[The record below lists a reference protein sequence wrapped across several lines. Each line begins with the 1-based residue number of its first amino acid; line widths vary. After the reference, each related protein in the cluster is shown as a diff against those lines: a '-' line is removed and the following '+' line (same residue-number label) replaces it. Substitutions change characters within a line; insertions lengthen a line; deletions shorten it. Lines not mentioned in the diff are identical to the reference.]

1 MKLKAILLF
10 AILSGSL
17 AQAQTENSSLT
28 YHVELG
34 ATAGDGTYAPLWFTG
49 NRYGLGSTN
58 PNSGYLLAG
67 ISYEKQFKRG
77 WHIEA
82 GLDMAGGIHQ
92 AQDVF
97 IHQIYSDFSWKML
110 TLSIGSKERPGFP
123 LTKNTALSSGMMVEG
138 PNTQPIPQI
147 RGEIKEFLN
156 VPGTKGWLAFKGHI
170 AYGSFTD
177 NGWQKDFV
185 QPGQYFTKDVLYHS
199 KSLMLRLGNKEK
211 LPLEFEFG
219 LLMATQFG
227 GDRYLKLEDG
237 STENVLDMP
246 DNLKAYWKAFFPQT
260 GGSDTPEGEQVN
272 VEGNM
277 LGSWNFAL
285 NYYLGQWKFRAY
297 LEHAGNNST
306 SGVGMNSKLKYKSQ
320 IEATTSSSLLRNI
333 VSTGLYDDA
342 VITLNYELDW
352 NTVNTIA
359 KEYTAQEGREE
370 GLYSH
375 SYEQESVGTN
385 GASGTPGTTSN
396 SGTTYDIT
404 DGTTSTSTYTVKE
417 YDYLPNELVTTT
429 NTDPGA
435 IVKNGSSIA
444 VTLIKNVTYEE
455 TQAKK
460 LGYLDGKDWDTFKS
474 ENSEPVTL
482 NVDNSWV
489 DIISKGTGID
499 PANISVVA
507 YQKNSFQDK
516 ASSNILSKASF
527 WVQIVLAAA
536 ILGILVL
543 VIIRSARPLTVEEK
557 EPELSV
563 EEMLASTRENQPS
576 VDDIDLQEK
585 SETRKAIEKF
595 VDENPEAVA
604 LLLRNWLNEDWN

>member
-34 ATAGDGTYAPLWFTG
+34 ATAGNGTYAPLWFTG

-67 ISYEKQFKRG
+67 ISYEKQFERG
-77 WHIEA
+77 WRIEA

-219 LLMATQFG
+219 LLMASQFG
-227 GDRYLKLEDG
+227 GDQYLKLEDG

-246 DNLKAYWKAFFPQT
+246 DNLKAYWKAF
-260 GGSDTPEGEQVN
+260 S
-272 VEGNM
+272 
-277 LGSWNFAL
+277 
-285 NYYLGQWKFRAY
+285 
-297 LEHAGNNST
+297 
-306 SGVGMNSKLKYKSQ
+306 LK
-320 IEATTSSSLLRNI
+320 
-333 VSTGLYDDA
+333 
-342 VITLNYELDW
+342 
-352 NTVNTIA
+352 
-359 KEYTAQEGREE
+359 REE
-370 GLYSH
+370 VILL
-375 SYEQESVGTN
+375 
-385 GASGTPGTTSN
+385 
-396 SGTTYDIT
+396 
-404 DGTTSTSTYTVKE
+404 KE
-417 YDYLPNELVTTT
+417 N
-429 NTDPGA
+429 
-435 IVKNGSSIA
+435 K
-444 VTLIKNVTYEE
+444 
-455 TQAKK
+455 
-460 LGYLDGKDWDTFKS
+460 
-474 ENSEPVTL
+474 
-482 NVDNSWV
+482 
-489 DIISKGTGID
+489 
-499 PANISVVA
+499 
-507 YQKNSFQDK
+507 
-516 ASSNILSKASF
+516 
-527 WVQIVLAAA
+527 
-536 ILGILVL
+536 
-543 VIIRSARPLTVEEK
+543 
-557 EPELSV
+557 
-563 EEMLASTRENQPS
+563 
-576 VDDIDLQEK
+576 
-585 SETRKAIEKF
+585 
-595 VDENPEAVA
+595 
-604 LLLRNWLNEDWN
+604 

>member
-1 MKLKAILLF
+1 MKKHLLIICGLF
-10 AILSGSL
+10 LCTSISG
-17 AQAQTENSSLT
+17 QTENSSLT

-34 ATAGDGTYAPLWFTG
+34 ATAGNGTYAPLWFTG

-77 WHIEA
+77 WRIEA

-177 NGWQKDFV
+177 NGWQKEFV
-185 QPGQYFTKDVLYHS
+185 RPGQYFTKDVLYHS

-237 STENVLDMP
+237 STEKVLDMP
-246 DNLKAYWKAFFPQT
+246 DNLKAYWKAFFPQA

-297 LEHAGNNST
+297 LEHYFEDTSQMFWEYGRWKDGQIGIEITLPKNRWVSSILWEGMST
-306 SGVGMNSKLKYKSQ
+306 KDQ
-320 IEATTSSSLLRNI
+320 
-333 VSTGLYDDA
+333 TGPILYDSFA
-342 VITLNYELDW
+342 
-352 NTVNTIA
+352 
-359 KEYTAQEGREE
+359 
-370 GLYSH
+370 
-375 SYEQESVGTN
+375 
-385 GASGTPGTTSN
+385 
-396 SGTTYDIT
+396 
-404 DGTTSTSTYTVKE
+404 
-417 YDYLPNELVTTT
+417 
-429 NTDPGA
+429 
-435 IVKNGSSIA
+435 GS
-444 VTLIKNVTYEE
+444 
-455 TQAKK
+455 
-460 LGYLDGKDWDTFKS
+460 LGYQISAGDNYYNNYCYQAWQHWGQGMGNPLLPGPIYNKDGKITFKS
-474 ENSEPVTL
+474 NRVR
-482 NVDNSWV
+482 
-489 DIISKGTGID
+489 
-499 PANISVVA
+499 ANH
-507 YQKNSFQDK
+507 
-516 ASSNILSKASF
+516 
-527 WVQIVLAAA
+527 
-536 ILGILVL
+536 LGIEGNPSDEWNYRILV
-543 VIIRSARPLTVEEK
+543 SFARHWGTYSTPLDKQRKQFSSLYEVTYSPQWAKGWSTSVSMGLDRGNYLGNSTGGM
-557 EPELSV
+557 LSIKKTGSI
-563 EEMLASTRENQPS
+563 L
-576 VDDIDLQEK
+576 
-585 SETRKAIEKF
+585 
-595 VDENPEAVA
+595 
-604 LLLRNWLNEDWN
+604 